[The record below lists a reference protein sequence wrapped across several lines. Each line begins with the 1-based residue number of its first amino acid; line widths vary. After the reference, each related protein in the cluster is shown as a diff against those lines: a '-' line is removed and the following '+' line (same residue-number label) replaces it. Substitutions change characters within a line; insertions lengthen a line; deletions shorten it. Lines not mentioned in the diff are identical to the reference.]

1 MLRINVILKAVCFI
15 FCIRLFTDKR
25 RRADGGTNGEIT
37 SDSENKGEEYYEKA
51 MQHVRQHRWQEAME
65 AFDKAIELGCSH
77 MAEAYEYR
85 GSFHFLCA
93 STDKALA
100 DLNKALEL
108 KPDFTRAHLKK
119 ATIYMEQSEFGKRFP
134 VDKKILL

>member
-1 MLRINVILKAVCFI
+1 
-15 FCIRLFTDKR
+15 
-25 RRADGGTNGEIT
+25 
-37 SDSENKGEEYYEKA
+37 
-51 MQHVRQHRWQEAME
+51 ME

-85 GSFHFLCA
+85 GSFYFLCA
-93 STDKALA
+93 CTDKALA

-119 ATIYMEQSEFGKRFP
+119 ATIYMEQSEF
-134 VDKKILL
+134 